1 MSKLVVSTIE
11 TQNVKFDSDTTAAT
25 INSSGSVSF
34 PVGLTGT
41 ITGVEKTVLV
51 GTQAMS
57 GLTEKT
63 FTGIPSNAKRVRLT
77 VDGTYKD
84 GSQQTRIRIGDS
96 SGIKT
101 SGYDF
106 RVNAPYAGSS
116 VFTEGRTAGADTYMD
131 GASGSNYT
139 VWGFVDITSLI
150 TSHRYLFHM
159 NLYSNNNYYINLG
172 LGHVDLSG
180 AMDRIQF
187 TTQNGTQ
194 TFGAGSIK
202 LEYMV

>member
-25 INSSGSVSF
+25 INSSGSVNF
-34 PVGLTGT
+34 PVGAT

-116 VFTEGRTAGADTYMD
+116 VFTEARTAGADTYMD

-150 TSHRYLFHM
+150 TTNRYLIHM
-159 NLYSNNNYYINLG
+159 HLYSNNNAYLNTG
-172 LGHVDLSG
+172 MGHVDLSG

>member
-106 RVNAPYAGSS
+106 RVNSPYAAGS
-116 VFTEGRTAGADTYMD
+116 VYTEGRTAGADTYMD

-150 TSHRYLFHM
+150 TTNRYLIHM

>member
-1 MSKLVVSTIE
+1 MASILGIDTI
-11 TQNVKFDSDTTAAT
+11 QNTAGTTAAT
-25 INSSGSVSF
+25 IDSSGSVSF

-106 RVNAPYAGSS
+106 RVNAPYAAGS
-116 VFTEGRTAGADTYMD
+116 VYTEARTAGADTYMD
-131 GASGSNYT
+131 GASGSGFT

-150 TSHRYLFHM
+150 TTNRYLIHM
-159 NLYSNNNYYINLG
+159 HLYSNNNAYLNTG
-172 LGHVDLSG
+172 MGHVDLSG

-194 TFGAGSIK
+194 TFGGGSIK

>member
-1 MSKLVVSTIE
+1 MASILKVDKIRVSGG
-11 TQNVKFDSDTTAAT
+11 DSDSISFDGAGNVTFHKT
-25 INSSGSVSF
+25 I
-34 PVGLTGT
+34 TGRE
-41 ITGVEKTVLV
+41 TGVEKTVVV

-106 RVNAPYAGSS
+106 RVNAPYAAGS
-116 VFTEGRTAGADTYMD
+116 VYTEARTAGADTYMD
-131 GASGSNYT
+131 GASGSSYT

-150 TSHRYLFHM
+150 TTNRYLIHM
-159 NLYSNNNYYINLG
+159 HMYSNNNAYLNTG
-172 LGHVDLSG
+172 MGHVDLSG
-180 AMDRIQF
+180 VMDRIQF

-202 LEYMV
+202 LEYTV

>member
-25 INSSGSVSF
+25 INSSGSVNF
-34 PVGLTGT
+34 PVGAT

-57 GLTEKT
+57 GLTEKI
-63 FTGIPSNAKRVRLT
+63 FTGIPSNARRVRLT

-106 RVNAPYAGSS
+106 RVNAPYASGS
-116 VFTEGRTAGADTYMD
+116 VYTEGRTAAVDTYMD
-131 GASGSNYT
+131 GASGTGYT
-139 VWGFVDITSLI
+139 VWGFVDITPLI
-150 TSHRYLFHM
+150 TSNRYLFDM

-194 TFGAGSIK
+194 TFGGGSIK

>member
-1 MSKLVVSTIE
+1 MASILGIDTIQ
-11 TQNVKFDSDTTAAT
+11 TLGGTTAAT
-25 INSSGSVSF
+25 IDSSGSVNF
-34 PVGLTGT
+34 PVGAT
-41 ITGVEKTVLV
+41 ITGVESTVLV

-63 FTGIPSNAKRVRLT
+63 FTGIPSNARRVRLT

-84 GSQQTRIRIGDS
+84 GTQQTRIRIGDS

-106 RVNAPYAGSS
+106 RVNAPYASGS
-116 VFTEGRTAGADTYMD
+116 VYTEGRTAGVDTYMD
-131 GASGSNYT
+131 GASGTGYT
-139 VWGFVDITSLI
+139 VWGFVDITPLI
-150 TSHRYLFHM
+150 TSNRYLFHM

-194 TFGAGSIK
+194 TFGGGSIK

>member
-25 INSSGSVSF
+25 INSSGSVNF
-34 PVGLTGT
+34 PVGAT

-63 FTGIPSNAKRVRLT
+63 FTGIPSNARRVRLT

-106 RVNAPYAGSS
+106 RVNAPYASGS
-116 VFTEGRTAGADTYMD
+116 VYTEGRTAAVDTYMD
-131 GASGSNYT
+131 GASGTGYT
-139 VWGFVDITSLI
+139 VWGFVDITPLI
-150 TSHRYLFHM
+150 TSNRYLFDM

-194 TFGAGSIK
+194 TFGGGSIK

>member
-25 INSSGSVSF
+25 INSSGSVNF
-34 PVGLTGT
+34 PVGAT

-57 GLTEKT
+57 GLTEKI
-63 FTGIPSNAKRVRLT
+63 FTGIPSNARRVRLT

-106 RVNAPYAGSS
+106 RVNSPYASGS
-116 VFTEGRTAGADTYMD
+116 VYTEGRTAAVDTYMD
-131 GASGSNYT
+131 GASGTGYT
-139 VWGFVDITSLI
+139 VWGFVDITPLI
-150 TSHRYLFHM
+150 TSNRYLFDM

-194 TFGAGSIK
+194 TFGGGSIK

>member
-34 PVGLTGT
+34 PVGAT
-41 ITGVEKTVLV
+41 ITGVKKTVLV

-63 FTGIPSNAKRVRLT
+63 FTGIPSNAKRVRLI

-106 RVNAPYAGSS
+106 RVNSPYAAGS
-116 VFTEGRTAGADTYMD
+116 VYTEGRTAGADTYMD

-150 TSHRYLFHM
+150 TTNRYLIHM

>member
-25 INSSGSVSF
+25 INSSGSVNF
-34 PVGLTGT
+34 PVGAT

-57 GLTEKT
+57 GLTEKI
-63 FTGIPSNAKRVRLT
+63 FTGIPSNARRVRLT

-106 RVNAPYAGSS
+106 RVNSPYASGS
-116 VFTEGRTAGADTYMD
+116 VYTEGRTAGVDTYMD
-131 GASGSNYT
+131 GASGTGYT
-139 VWGFVDITSLI
+139 VWGFVDITPLI
-150 TSHRYLFHM
+150 TSNRYLFDM

-194 TFGAGSIK
+194 TFGGGSIK

>member
-25 INSSGSVSF
+25 INSSGSVNF
-34 PVGLTGT
+34 PVGAT

-57 GLTEKT
+57 GLTEKI
-63 FTGIPSNAKRVRLT
+63 FTGIPSNARRVRLT

-106 RVNAPYAGSS
+106 RVNAPYASGS
-116 VFTEGRTAGADTYMD
+116 VYTEGRTAAVDTYMD
-131 GASGSNYT
+131 GASGTGYT
-139 VWGFVDITSLI
+139 VWGFVDITPLI
-150 TSHRYLFHM
+150 TSNRYLFHM

-194 TFGAGSIK
+194 TFGGGSIK

>member
-1 MSKLVVSTIE
+1 MASILKVDKIRVSGG
-11 TQNVKFDSDTTAAT
+11 DSDSISFDGSGNVTFHKT
-25 INSSGSVSF
+25 I
-34 PVGLTGT
+34 TGRE
-41 ITGVEKTVLV
+41 TGVEKTVVV

-116 VFTEGRTAGADTYMD
+116 VFTEARTAGADTYMD
-131 GASGSNYT
+131 GASGSSYT

-150 TSHRYLFHM
+150 TTNRYLIHM
-159 NLYSNNNYYINLG
+159 HLYSNNNAYLNTG
-172 LGHVDLSG
+172 MGHVDLSG

-202 LEYMV
+202 LEYTV

>member
-116 VFTEGRTAGADTYMD
+116 VFTEARTAGADTYMD
-131 GASGSNYT
+131 GASGSSYT

-150 TSHRYLFHM
+150 TTNRYLIHM

>member
-1 MSKLVVSTIE
+1 MASILKVDKIRVSGG
-11 TQNVKFDSDTTAAT
+11 DSDSISFDGSGNVTFHKT
-25 INSSGSVSF
+25 I
-34 PVGLTGT
+34 TGRE
-41 ITGVEKTVLV
+41 TGVEKTVVV

-116 VFTEGRTAGADTYMD
+116 VFTEARTAGADTYMD
-131 GASGSNYT
+131 GASGSSYT

-150 TSHRYLFHM
+150 TTNRYLIHM
-159 NLYSNNNYYINLG
+159 HMYSNNNAYLNTG
-172 LGHVDLSG
+172 MGHVDLSG

-202 LEYMV
+202 LEYTV

>member
-25 INSSGSVSF
+25 INSSGSVNF
-34 PVGLTGT
+34 PVGAT

-57 GLTEKT
+57 GLTEKI
-63 FTGIPSNAKRVRLT
+63 FTGIPSNARRVRLT

-106 RVNAPYAGSS
+106 RVNSPYASGS
-116 VFTEGRTAGADTYMD
+116 VYTEGRTAGVDTYMD
-131 GASGSNYT
+131 GASGTGYT
-139 VWGFVDITSLI
+139 VWGFVDITPLI
-150 TSHRYLFHM
+150 TSNRYLFHM

-194 TFGAGSIK
+194 TFGGGSIK
-202 LEYMV
+202 VEYMV

>member
-25 INSSGSVSF
+25 INSSGSVNF
-34 PVGLTGT
+34 PVGAT

-57 GLTEKT
+57 GLTEKI
-63 FTGIPSNAKRVRLT
+63 FTGIPSNARRVRLT

-106 RVNAPYAGSS
+106 RVNSPYASGS
-116 VFTEGRTAGADTYMD
+116 VYTEGRTAAVDTYMD
-131 GASGSNYT
+131 GASGTGYT
-139 VWGFVDITSLI
+139 VWGFVDITPLI
-150 TSHRYLFHM
+150 TSNRYLFHM

-194 TFGAGSIK
+194 TFGGGSIK

>member
-1 MSKLVVSTIE
+1 MTSILKVDKIRVSGG
-11 TQNVKFDSDTTAAT
+11 DSDSISFDGSGNVTFHKT
-25 INSSGSVSF
+25 I
-34 PVGLTGT
+34 TGRE
-41 ITGVEKTVLV
+41 TGVEKTVVV

-106 RVNAPYAGSS
+106 RVNSPYAAGS
-116 VFTEGRTAGADTYMD
+116 VYTEGRTAGADTYMD

-150 TSHRYLFHM
+150 TTNRYLIHM

-194 TFGAGSIK
+194 TFAAGSIK
-202 LEYMV
+202 LEYTV